1 MTTELPPSPSLT
13 TQLQLVSRWTKDRL
27 RFVRWGRASS
37 DLIFSAFIRLRTLLR
52 PLLSCRCLHTKGNG
66 GVKGAIRWLTR
77 QLPKFRFVARVDIA
91 SYYNS
96 INHAVL
102 EEILRRL
109 PQIDNELKGL
119 VSQFLQV
126 PDRRQTGVGMVAGSC
141 LSPLLGALYLLP
153 LDQAM
158 EPSATRGQIFYV
170 RYMDDIIILAKTRH
184 HLRSALRKMFA
195 VLKILKLKIH
205 SRQKRF
211 IGKISKG
218 FDFLGYWF
226 QPERKLQPSAE
237 CLRRHRTRIRRL
249 YEQGADSRRLRQYV
263 DAWLRWLHA
272 GLRYLVT
279 PTSIQISN
287 ITSSTSP
294 TPF

>member
-37 DLIFSAFIRLRTLLR
+37 DLIFSAFIRLRSLLR
-52 PLLSCRCLHTKGNG
+52 PLLSCR
-66 GVKGAIRWLTR
+66 WLAR

-96 INHAVL
+96 INH
-102 EEILRRL
+102 
-109 PQIDNELKGL
+109 
-119 VSQFLQV
+119 
-126 PDRRQTGVGMVAGSC
+126 
-141 LSPLLGALYLLP
+141 
-153 LDQAM
+153 
-158 EPSATRGQIFYV
+158 
-170 RYMDDIIILAKTRH
+170 
-184 HLRSALRKMFA
+184 A

-279 PTSIQISN
+279 PTSCQPSN
-287 ITSSTSP
+287 ITTTIIPSR
-294 TPF
+294 F